1 MRIAMIA
8 ACPFPWPRGTP
19 VRIYRMAEALAGR
32 GHEVQMVTY
41 HIGEKLS
48 PLPFAVHRIRDV
60 PGYTDSEP
68 GPHLRKLLQL
78 DPLLAMTLRRLLRS
92 QSFDV
97 IHAHHYEGLL
107 TALAAT
113 APKRR
118 LPIMFDAHTLL
129 ASELPYY
136 SIGVPRIA
144 KKWIGSL
151 LDKHLPRRADHVI
164 AVSESIRSTLI
175 AAGRVDERRI
185 SVIPNGVETEH
196 FAAVDSSPSPMRQGR
211 RLAFAGN
218 LAAYQGVDLLLQ
230 AFSIV
235 RRQLD
240 DVRLMILT
248 DSDFASYVPMAE
260 SLGIH
265 ASIDVINP
273 GYLKLPTYL
282 HGADILLNP
291 RTACA
296 GIPQKLLNYMAAGRP
311 IVSFAGSGKI
321 IEHERTGLLAA
332 DGDVQSFA
340 DATLRLFSQP
350 EFAARLGAN
359 AQALAI
365 KDYGWSQVAANVEAV
380 YEGVLADHRPQ
391 SNE

>member
-1 MRIAMIA
+1 MVA

-32 GHEVQMVTY
+32 GHDVQIATY
-41 HIGEKLS
+41 HIGEKLM
-48 PLPFAVHRIRDV
+48 PLPCAVHRIRDV
-60 PGYTDSEP
+60 PGYTNCEP

-113 APKRR
+113 ARKRR
-118 LPIMFDAHTLL
+118 LPVIFDAHTLL

-136 SIGVPRIA
+136 PMGLPRGA
-144 KKWIGSL
+144 KERIGSF
-151 LDKHLPRRADHVI
+151 LDTQLPRRADHVI
-164 AVSESIRSTLI
+164 AVSESIRSALI
-175 AAGRVDERRI
+175 AKGRVDERRI

-196 FAAVDSSPSPMRQGR
+196 FAAFDLSPPPTRQGR
-211 RLAFAGN
+211 RAAFAGN

-235 RRQLD
+235 HRQLD

-248 DSDFASYVPMAE
+248 DSDFAKYLPMAE
-260 SLGIH
+260 SLGIDG
-265 ASIDVINP
+265 SIDVHNP
-273 GYLKLPTYL
+273 GYLSLPSYL

-291 RTACA
+291 RPVCD

-311 IVSFAGSGKI
+311 IVSFADSGKI

-340 DATLRLFSQP
+340 AAMLRLFSQP

-359 AQALAI
+359 AQALATTE
-365 KDYGWSQVAANVEAV
+365 YGWARVAANVEAV
-380 YEGVLADHRPQ
+380 YEGVLADNRRHG
-391 SNE
+391 NE